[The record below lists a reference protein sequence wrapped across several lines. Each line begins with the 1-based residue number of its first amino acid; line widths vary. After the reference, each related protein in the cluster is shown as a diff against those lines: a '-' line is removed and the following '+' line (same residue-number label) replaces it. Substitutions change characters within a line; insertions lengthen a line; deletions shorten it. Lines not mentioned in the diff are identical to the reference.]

1 MSQPYAKQLPNDRN
15 QTPLQD
21 FPPARLAV
29 ARNYNE
35 NNTVSSIITLGSN
48 TTNLEIGTMG
58 ATGAVFRWVASTDTQ
73 ASVIGLA
80 GATSNFD
87 HFIPIN
93 TVRKFVVPV
102 ESQGLSSVVGL
113 QAQAGLYARIAVKSV
128 GAASV
133 LTTQY

>member
-15 QTPLQD
+15 QTALQD
-21 FPPARLAV
+21 YPPARLAV
-29 ARNYNE
+29 KVDLSE
-35 NNTVSSIITLGSN
+35 NNAVSSIISLTSN
-48 TTNLEIGTMG
+48 TTNLEIGAAG
-58 ATGAVFRWVASTDTQ
+58 SGAVLKWIATTDTT
-73 ASVIGLA
+73 ASVISAA
-80 GATSNFD
+80 GSTANFD
-87 HFIPIN
+87 HFIPAN